1 MTGERAAQEPRAE
14 SGAEPGAAAGVEL
27 GAEPGGHQP
36 GDPTPVPG
44 GQVGLATGLATGL
57 ARDSAGCL
65 GEFVL
70 ETVGGVLLLALT
82 TGSLAGAFFLAQTLH
97 RTSPAAAYALAA
109 AGLYGLVHGIRHRR
123 RPKEQRTRFGR
134 ITAGIAGALGLWLI
148 LCVGNASFDT
158 AFGLNI
164 GL

>member
-1 MTGERAAQEPRAE
+1 MTGEQAAQEP
-14 SGAEPGAAAGVEL
+14 

-109 AGLYGLVHGIRHRR
+109 AGLCGLVHGIRHRR
-123 RPKEQRTRFGR
+123 RPKEQRTRLGR
-134 ITAGIAGALGLWLI
+134 ITTGIAGALGLWLI
-148 LCVGNASFDT
+148 LCVGYASFDT